1 MVKISKR
8 LTGSV
13 GEKIALIYLWRK
25 GYRPLDQN
33 IRGPR
38 AEVDLLCIKGDTLV
52 LVEVKVRRS
61 QLAAHSAIHHTQLGR
76 LQQQAQAW
84 EGRFGAKTT
93 RLDAVLVYPTWP
105 FIEHIRNVQGTA
117 W

>member
-8 LTGSV
+8 LTGNL
-13 GEKIALIYLWRK
+13 GEKIALVYLWIK
-25 GYRPLDQN
+25 GYRPIDQN

-38 AEVDLLCIKGDTLV
+38 AEVDLLCIKGDALV
-52 LVEVKVRRS
+52 LVEVKVRRNK
-61 QLAAHSAIHHTQLGR
+61 LAAHGAIHPKQLHR

-84 EGRFGAKTT
+84 EGRYGAVST
-93 RLDAVLVYPTWP
+93 RLDAVLVYPQWP
-105 FIEHIRNVQGTA
+105 CVEHIRNVQGTG